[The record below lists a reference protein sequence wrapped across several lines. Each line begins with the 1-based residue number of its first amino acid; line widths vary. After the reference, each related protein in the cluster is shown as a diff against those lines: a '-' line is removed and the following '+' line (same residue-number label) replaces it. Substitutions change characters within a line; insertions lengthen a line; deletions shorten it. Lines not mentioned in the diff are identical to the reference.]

1 MTPSTKS
8 PAESC
13 AARDRFSHLL
23 GMELVSAGAG
33 SAAARMRVGAKHH
46 NGVASAHGG
55 AIFGLADFA
64 FAMASNSHGTIA
76 VAIQCSITYM
86 KAVSEGMLLAEA
98 REVSCNKKLGTYE
111 VTITDESG
119 DLVARFQG
127 LAYRK
132 SHPVPLEPS
141 R

>member
-1 MTPSTKS
+1 
-8 PAESC
+8 
-13 AARDRFSHLL
+13 
-23 GMELVSAGAG
+23 
-33 SAAARMRVGAKHH
+33 MRVGAKHH